1 MLDPCPKCG
10 SRDIRVSSQMSL
22 GEKLRSVFGKF
33 PVRCRRCSS
42 RFESTIWK
50 PSMARYAKCPRCYRT
65 ELSRWN
71 VDHYDVPTRIRIK
84 LGLGASPLRCE
95 HCRCNFASF
104 KPCHERF
111 SWRKLREQAI
121 KPLAPGSGAAN
132 LLAADDAA
140 NSLGAGHSTLL

>member
-1 MLDPCPKCG
+1 MIDPCPKCG
-10 SRDIRVSSQMSL
+10 SRDVKVSTQMTF
-22 GEKLRSVFGKF
+22 GEKLRSVFGRF

-50 PSMARYAKCPRCYRT
+50 PSMAKYAKCPRCYRT

-71 VDHYDVPTRIRIK
+71 VDNYDVPTSMTIK
-84 LGLGASPLRCE
+84 LSLGASPYRCE

-111 SWRKLREQAI
+111 SWRKLRERAV
-121 KPLAPGSGAAN
+121 KPLPPGSARPTEDGPG
-132 LLAADDAA
+132 
-140 NSLGAGHSTLL
+140 SLPAGHSA